1 MFFHPAT
8 ITMLF
13 ILLLLVINRHSIL
26 FKFVALVSPII
37 SSIGLFLGQGRYS
50 FELYNL
56 KLIWEFDDFN
66 KLIGSAFLLV
76 LLTANSYALGQK
88 KYNELIIGC
97 AYGAAVFISLLAQ
110 DFISMFAGLEIMMVM
125 SSMIIFI
132 GNRKEEKS
140 SPSINCGKKYF
151 LTHLVTSNM
160 ILIGIAHIM
169 SKSNSSEIILVTNL
183 MENPEYSH
191 AILYVMFTAMVIN
204 IAAFPFSGWMVN
216 YYKAASASGFLYLIN
231 FTTKLGVILLI
242 KVFYGFEPLKYIG
255 LTMILYSGFKAIF
268 EDNIFALLCYLSIVA
283 MGMMAIGISSGN
295 KSALIGVTCYL
306 FIHIIY
312 KCLLSTLCATLRDR
326 KGITLCLELGKL
338 KNTILLISA
347 SIGISLMINIP
358 FSLSFYN
365 KAELSHLFSG
375 NFFYIAILL
384 SGVFTIISFPWKE
397 IIKHKKVIALEMNIY
412 NKFSLIFISLACFIT
427 GFLWEFTPIRN
438 IFHPLYEIN
447 NYSYE
452 MLKQLAIY
460 GVSIM
465 IVISLNIT
473 RKESTS
479 LNILEI
485 IGYGFAYLYHYWK
498 KDNPPESPKENWR
511 LDVLEE
517 QLIKKL
523 SILHNQQAAIFM
535 VISLLIVMLA
545 TLLISLY

>member
-8 ITMLF
+8 ITIF
-13 ILLLLVINRHSIL
+13 FVLLLLVINRHSTL

-66 KLIGSAFLLV
+66 KLIGAAFLLV

-88 KYNELIIGC
+88 KYNELIIGYT
-97 AYGAAVFISLLAQ
+97 YGAAVFISLLAQ

-125 SSMIIFI
+125 SSIIIFI
-132 GNRKEEKS
+132 GSSKEEKS
-140 SPSINCGKKYF
+140 FTSINCGKKYF

-169 SKSNSSEIILVTNL
+169 FKSNSSEIILVTNL
-183 MENPEYSH
+183 MEDPEYSH

-231 FTTKLGVILLI
+231 FTTKLGVVLLI
-242 KVFYGFEPLKYIG
+242 KVFYGFEPLKYVG
-255 LTMILYSGFKAIF
+255 LIMILYSGFKAIF
-268 EDNIFALLCYLSIVA
+268 EENIFALLCYLSIVA
-283 MGMMAIGISSGN
+283 MGIMTIGISSGN

-312 KCLLSTLCATLRDR
+312 KCLLSALCATLRDR
-326 KGITLCLELGKL
+326 KGITLCLELGKF
-338 KNTILLISA
+338 KHTILLISA

-365 KAELSHLFSG
+365 KAELSHLFSS

-384 SGVFTIISFPWKE
+384 SSAFTIISFPWKE
-397 IIKHKKVIALEMNIY
+397 IIKHKKVIPLEMNIY

-427 GFLWEFTPIRN
+427 GFLWVFTPISN
-438 IFHPLYEIN
+438 IFYPLYELN
-447 NYSYE
+447 NYYYE
-452 MLKQLAIY
+452 IFKQLVIY
-460 GVSIM
+460 VISII
-465 IVISLNIT
+465 IVISLNIR
-473 RKESTS
+473 RKESIS
-479 LNILEI
+479 LNLLEV
-485 IGYGFAYLYHYWK
+485 IGYSFAYLYNYWK
-498 KDNPPESPKENWR
+498 KR
-511 LDVLEE
+511 
-517 QLIKKL
+517 
-523 SILHNQQAAIFM
+523 
-535 VISLLIVMLA
+535 
-545 TLLISLY
+545 

>member
-8 ITMLF
+8 IMMFF
-13 ILLLLVINRHSIL
+13 ILLLLVINRHSTL

-66 KLIGSAFLLV
+66 KLIGAAFLLV

-125 SSMIIFI
+125 SSMIIFS
-132 GNRKEEKS
+132 GNKTGFI
-140 SPSINCGKKYF
+140 SINYAKKYF

-169 SKSNSSEIILVTNL
+169 STSNSSEIILVTNL

-231 FTTKLGVILLI
+231 FTTKLGLMLLI

-312 KCLLSTLCATLRDR
+312 KCLLSVVCATLRDR
-326 KGITLCLELGKL
+326 KGITLCLELGKF

-347 SIGISLMINIP
+347 SIGISLMTNIP

-365 KAELSHLFSG
+365 KAGLSHLFSG

-438 IFHPLYEIN
+438 ILHPLYEIN

-523 SILHNQQAAIFM
+523 SILHNQQTAIFM

>member
-8 ITMLF
+8 IMMFF
-13 ILLLLVINRHSIL
+13 ILLLLVINRHSTL

-66 KLIGSAFLLV
+66 KLIGAAFLLV

-125 SSMIIFI
+125 SSMIIFS
-132 GNRKEEKS
+132 GNKTGFI
-140 SPSINCGKKYF
+140 SINYAKKYF

-160 ILIGIAHIM
+160 ILIGIAHII
-169 SKSNSSEIILVTNL
+169 STSNSSEIILVTNL

-231 FTTKLGVILLI
+231 FTTKLGLMLLI

-268 EDNIFALLCYLSIVA
+268 EDNIFVLLCYLSIVA

-312 KCLLSTLCATLRDR
+312 KCLLSVVCATLRDR
-326 KGITLCLELGKL
+326 KGITLCLELGKF

-347 SIGISLMINIP
+347 SIGISLMTNIP

-365 KAELSHLFSG
+365 KAGLSHLFSG

-397 IIKHKKVIALEMNIY
+397 VINHKKVIPLEMNIY
-412 NKFSLIFISLACFIT
+412 NKFSLIFISLACFVT
-427 GFLWEFTPIRN
+427 GFLWVFTPVSN
-438 IFHPLYEIN
+438 IFYPLYEIN

-452 MLKQLAIY
+452 VLKQLAIY
-460 GVSIM
+460 GVSII

-523 SILHNQQAAIFM
+523 SILHNQQTAIFM

>member
-8 ITMLF
+8 IMMFF
-13 ILLLLVINRHSIL
+13 ILLLLVINRHSTL

-66 KLIGSAFLLV
+66 KLIGAAFLLV

-125 SSMIIFI
+125 SSMIIFS
-132 GNRKEEKS
+132 GNKTGFI
-140 SPSINCGKKYF
+140 SINYAKKYF

-169 SKSNSSEIILVTNL
+169 STSNSSEIILVTNL

-231 FTTKLGVILLI
+231 FTTKLGLMLLI

-312 KCLLSTLCATLRDR
+312 KCLLSVVCATLRDR
-326 KGITLCLELGKL
+326 KGITLCLELGKF

-347 SIGISLMINIP
+347 SIGISLMTNIP

-365 KAELSHLFSG
+365 KAGLSHLFSG

-397 IIKHKKVIALEMNIY
+397 VINHKKVIPLEMNIY
-412 NKFSLIFISLACFIT
+412 NKFSLIFISLACFVT
-427 GFLWEFTPIRN
+427 GFLWVFTPVSN
-438 IFHPLYEIN
+438 IFYPLYEIN
-447 NYSYE
+447 NTSYE
-452 MLKQLAIY
+452 VLKQLAIY
-460 GVSIM
+460 GVSII

-523 SILHNQQAAIFM
+523 SILHNQQTAIFM

>member
-8 ITMLF
+8 IMMFF
-13 ILLLLVINRHSIL
+13 ILLLLVINRHSTL

-66 KLIGSAFLLV
+66 KLIGAAFLLV

-125 SSMIIFI
+125 SSMIIFS
-132 GNRKEEKS
+132 GNKTGFI
-140 SPSINCGKKYF
+140 SINYAKKYF

-169 SKSNSSEIILVTNL
+169 STSNSSEIILVTNL

-231 FTTKLGVILLI
+231 FTTKLGLMLLI

-312 KCLLSTLCATLRDR
+312 KCLLSVVCATLRDR
-326 KGITLCLELGKL
+326 KGITLCLELGEF

-347 SIGISLMINIP
+347 SIGISLMTNIP

-365 KAELSHLFSG
+365 KAGLSHLFSG

-397 IIKHKKVIALEMNIY
+397 VINHKKVIPLEMNIY
-412 NKFSLIFISLACFIT
+412 NKFSLIFISLACFVT
-427 GFLWEFTPIRN
+427 GFLWVFTPVSN
-438 IFHPLYEIN
+438 IFYPLYEIN

-452 MLKQLAIY
+452 VLKQLAIY
-460 GVSIM
+460 GVSII

-498 KDNPPESPKENWR
+498 KDNPTESPKENWR

-523 SILHNQQAAIFM
+523 SILHNQQTAIFM

>member
-1 MFFHPAT
+1 MFFYPAT
-8 ITMLF
+8 IMMFF
-13 ILLLLVINRHSIL
+13 ILLLLVINRHSTL

-66 KLIGSAFLLV
+66 KLIGAAFLLV

-125 SSMIIFI
+125 SSMIIFS
-132 GNRKEEKS
+132 GNKTGFI
-140 SPSINCGKKYF
+140 SINYAKKYF

-231 FTTKLGVILLI
+231 FTTKLGLMLLI

-283 MGMMAIGISSGN
+283 MGMMTLGIASGN

-312 KCLLSTLCATLRDR
+312 KCLLSVVCATLRDR

-365 KAELSHLFSG
+365 KAELPHLFSG

-397 IIKHKKVIALEMNIY
+397 VINHKKVIPLEMNIY
-412 NKFSLIFISLACFIT
+412 NKFSLIFISLACFVT
-427 GFLWEFTPIRN
+427 GFLWVFTPVSN
-438 IFHPLYEIN
+438 IFYPLYEIN

-452 MLKQLAIY
+452 VLKQLAIY
-460 GVSIM
+460 GVSII

-523 SILHNQQAAIFM
+523 SILHNQQTAIFM

>member
-8 ITMLF
+8 IMMFF
-13 ILLLLVINRHSIL
+13 ILLLLVINRHSTL

-66 KLIGSAFLLV
+66 KLIGAAFLLV

-125 SSMIIFI
+125 SSMIIFS
-132 GNRKEEKS
+132 GNKTGFI
-140 SPSINCGKKYF
+140 SINYAKKYF

-169 SKSNSSEIILVTNL
+169 STSNSSEIILVTNL

-231 FTTKLGVILLI
+231 FTTKLGLMLLI

-295 KSALIGVTCYL
+295 KSSLIGVTCYL

-312 KCLLSTLCATLRDR
+312 KCLLSVVCATLRDR
-326 KGITLCLELGKL
+326 KGITLCLELGKF

-347 SIGISLMINIP
+347 SIGISLMTNIP

-365 KAELSHLFSG
+365 KAGLSHLFSG

-397 IIKHKKVIALEMNIY
+397 VINHKKVIPLEMNIY
-412 NKFSLIFISLACFIT
+412 NKFSLIFISLACFVT
-427 GFLWEFTPIRN
+427 GFLWVFTPVSN
-438 IFHPLYEIN
+438 IFYPLYEIN

-452 MLKQLAIY
+452 VLKQLAIY
-460 GVSIM
+460 GVSII

-523 SILHNQQAAIFM
+523 SILHNQQTAIFM

>member
-1 MFFHPAT
+1 MMF
-8 ITMLF
+8 F
-13 ILLLLVINRHSIL
+13 ILLLLVINRHSTL

-66 KLIGSAFLLV
+66 KLIGAAFLLV

-125 SSMIIFI
+125 SSMIIFS
-132 GNRKEEKS
+132 GNKTGFI
-140 SPSINCGKKYF
+140 SINYAKKYF

-169 SKSNSSEIILVTNL
+169 STSNSSEIILVTNL

-231 FTTKLGVILLI
+231 FTTKLGLMLLI

-312 KCLLSTLCATLRDR
+312 KCLLSVVCATLRDR
-326 KGITLCLELGKL
+326 KGITLCLELGKF

-347 SIGISLMINIP
+347 SIGISLMTNIP

-365 KAELSHLFSG
+365 KAGLSHLFSG

-397 IIKHKKVIALEMNIY
+397 VINHKKVIPLEMNIY
-412 NKFSLIFISLACFIT
+412 NKFSLIFISLACFVT
-427 GFLWEFTPIRN
+427 GFLWVFTPVSN
-438 IFHPLYEIN
+438 IFYPLYEIN

-452 MLKQLAIY
+452 VLKQLAIY
-460 GVSIM
+460 GVSII

-523 SILHNQQAAIFM
+523 SILHNQQTAIFM

>member
-1 MFFHPAT
+1 
-8 ITMLF
+8 
-13 ILLLLVINRHSIL
+13 
-26 FKFVALVSPII
+26 
-37 SSIGLFLGQGRYS
+37 LGQGRYS

-125 SSMIIFI
+125 SSMIIFS
-132 GNRKEEKS
+132 GNKTGFI
-140 SPSINCGKKYF
+140 SINYAKKYF

-295 KSALIGVTCYL
+295 KSALVGVTCYL

-312 KCLLSTLCATLRDR
+312 KCLLSTLCATLQDR
-326 KGITLCLELGKL
+326 KGITLCLELGKF

-473 RKESTS
+473 RKENTS

-485 IGYGFAYLYHYWK
+485 IGYGFAFLYHYWK
-498 KDNPPESPKENWR
+498 KDNPPETPKENWR

-517 QLIKKL
+517 QLIKQL
-523 SILHNQQAAIFM
+523 SILHNQQTAIFM

>member
-8 ITMLF
+8 LMMFF
-13 ILLLLVINRHSIL
+13 ILLLLVINRHSTL

-66 KLIGSAFLLV
+66 KLIGAAFLLV

-125 SSMIIFI
+125 SSMIIFS
-132 GNRKEEKS
+132 GNKTGFI
-140 SPSINCGKKYF
+140 SINYAKKYF

-169 SKSNSSEIILVTNL
+169 STSNSSEIILVTNL

-231 FTTKLGVILLI
+231 FTTKLGLMLLI

-312 KCLLSTLCATLRDR
+312 KCLLSVVCATLRDR
-326 KGITLCLELGKL
+326 KGITLCLELGKF

-347 SIGISLMINIP
+347 SIGISLMTNIP

-365 KAELSHLFSG
+365 KAGLSHLFSG

-397 IIKHKKVIALEMNIY
+397 VINHKKVIPLEMNIY
-412 NKFSLIFISLACFIT
+412 NKFSLIFISLACFVT
-427 GFLWEFTPIRN
+427 GFLWVFTPVSN
-438 IFHPLYEIN
+438 IFYPLYEIN

-452 MLKQLAIY
+452 VLKQLAIY
-460 GVSIM
+460 GVSII

-523 SILHNQQAAIFM
+523 SILHNQQTAIFM